1 MHFCTFNSA
10 SEARQGEA
18 RQGGEAYGDGP
29 ACGSAAAIH
38 VHAHVAERE
47 RQQNAG
53 EEELNLSAD

>member
-38 VHAHVAERE
+38 VHVAERE